1 MDEPVI
7 PRLTRESGEN
17 ACTFVSR
24 QPIYD
29 HSINVFS
36 YELLYQSENPD
47 LRTLLSVDPEPFVL
61 EGPGFIDVSGEFILN
76 NHALLLP
83 RDRFVLVLP
92 GDIEATT
99 PMLRSIVETHG
110 AGCGIALRNIASAE
124 RSRALLEHSDY
135 CIIDFS
141 KVTPEQAK
149 AQTKELRKFG
159 AKLIASQLQSY
170 GDFERAKEM
179 GFEYFSGPCFL
190 RPRTATS
197 DGIPPNRVAMLQLIQ
212 KLQQPEFELADL
224 ETIISRDVAI
234 SYKLLRYVN
243 SALISL
249 PNNIESIKHAVQLV
263 GTQRIRL
270 WSSILIMF
278 GFDDKPS
285 ELVVTAFVRAT
296 MAEHLAEAMGAR
308 SPESYFTAG
317 LFSVMDAMLDLPM
330 KKAVQLIPLAP
341 TIRDALTDRRGLIGM
356 VLGCV
361 LAYEAGDWTKVR
373 CGSLTPEVIRRSY
386 LDSIIA
392 SQELRKIVV

>member
-1 MDEPVI
+1 MDEPVS
-7 PRLTRESGEN
+7 PRLTPDSRESV
-17 ACTFVSR
+17 CIFVSR
-24 QPIYD
+24 HPIYD

-47 LRTLLSVDPEPFVL
+47 LKTLLSVDPEPFLL
-61 EGPGFIDVSGEFILN
+61 EGPAFVNVSGEFILN
-76 NHALLLP
+76 NHARLLP
-83 RDRFVLVLP
+83 RDRFVLVMP
-92 GDIEATT
+92 GDVEATK
-99 PMLRSIVETHG
+99 PMLRSIVETHD
-110 AGCGIALRNIASAE
+110 AGCGIASRNITSAE
-124 RSRALLEHSDY
+124 YSRDLLEHSDY
-135 CIIDFS
+135 CIVDFS

-149 AQTKELRKFG
+149 AQTKELKKFG
-159 AKLIASQLQSY
+159 AKLIANQLQSY
-170 GDFERAKEM
+170 GDFEKAKDM
-179 GFEYFSGPCFL
+179 GFEYFGGPCFL
-190 RPRTATS
+190 RPRTATA

-212 KLQQPEFELADL
+212 KLQEPEFDMADL

-285 ELVVTAFVRAT
+285 ELVVTAFLRAT
-296 MAEHLAEAMGAR
+296 MAKHLAEAMDAR

-330 KKAVQLIPLAP
+330 KKAVELIPLASM
-341 TIRDALTDRRGLIGM
+341 IRDALTDRRGLIGM
-356 VLGCV
+356 VLACV

-373 CGSLTPEVIRRSY
+373 CGNLTPEIILRSY

-392 SQELRKIVV
+392 SQELRKIAV

>member
-1 MDEPVI
+1 
-7 PRLTRESGEN
+7 
-17 ACTFVSR
+17 
-24 QPIYD
+24 
-29 HSINVFS
+29 
-36 YELLYQSENPD
+36 
-47 LRTLLSVDPEPFVL
+47 
-61 EGPGFIDVSGEFILN
+61 
-76 NHALLLP
+76 
-83 RDRFVLVLP
+83 VLP
-92 GDIEATT
+92 GDIEATK
-99 PMLRSIVETHG
+99 PILRSIVETHD
-110 AGCGIALRNIASAE
+110 AGCGIALRNITSAE
-124 RSRALLEHSDY
+124 RSRDLLQHSDY
-135 CIIDFS
+135 CIVDFS
-141 KVTPEQAK
+141 KVTAEQAG
-149 AQTKELRKFG
+149 AQPKELKKFG
-159 AKLIASQLQSY
+159 AKLIASQLRSY
-170 GDFERAKEM
+170 GDLEKAKEM
-179 GFEYFSGPCFL
+179 GFEYFGGPCFL

-278 GFDDKPS
+278 GFDDNPS

-317 LFSVMDAMLDLPM
+317 LFSVMDTMLDLPM
-330 KKAVQLIPLAP
+330 KKVVQLIPLAP

-361 LAYEAGDWTKVR
+361 LAYEVGDWTKVR